1 MSLWGFAVLQMW
13 IGYILSL
20 VYQFLKC
27 TSSLKSIQKCCGCSK
42 CARPQIHLL
51 SVDQCQLAGGKMF
64 ISCMHMSWGV
74 AVAFAHS
81 FLFPLFHSPLTF
93 ACTCQCCCPKT
104 ALTQSGWTEA
114 GLLSESIPESAAR
127 PLPESCDSHSSS
139 FPLPRGQASS
149 SSVKRNDPSV
159 WHAQNPESPYFGV
172 WVQIPPPGGRAG
184 TPANDSEMQR
194 VSALVSWS
202 TEALCELSCTFF
214 P

>member
-1 MSLWGFAVLQMW
+1 MSTNTSFICWSVSTCRRKNVYFLYAHVLRSCRC
-13 IGYILSL
+13 ICPFIP
-20 VYQFLKC
+20 F
-27 TSSLKSIQKCCGCSK
+27 SS
-42 CARPQIHLL
+42 
-51 SVDQCQLAGGKMF
+51 
-64 ISCMHMSWGV
+64 
-74 AVAFAHS
+74 
-81 FLFPLFHSPLTF
+81 LFHSLLTF

-114 GLLSESIPESAAR
+114 GLLSESIPESAAC

-194 VSALVSWS
+194 VNALVSWS
-202 TEALCELSCTFF
+202 TEALCKLSCTFF